1 MCWTYIFQY
10 VDNINATEGTSYT
23 ATYFNIAAMISFLV
37 GRWVGTGLMR
47 KFNPSRILMYFGL
60 GGVVFAFGTIFLGS
74 LPGFN
79 LSSYYIG
86 IHVDNVSNYLW
97 NCFKGYG
104 R

>member
-74 LPGFN
+74 
-79 LSSYYIG
+79 
-86 IHVDNVSNYLW
+86 
-97 NCFKGYG
+97 
-104 R
+104 